1 MSVLGRVVLA
11 GPLQG
16 RVVPSMC
23 MWALLPAL
31 RDSDGSG
38 DGGGDEKPVEGTA
51 RLRHHR
57 IQLSLEKGTTYI
69 LVLSCLV
76 LSERGLTLPN
86 IISSFFDEPRHAGF
100 EHRDIWASALQREY
114 LLALKKSS

>member
-31 RDSDGSG
+31 RDSDGVG
-38 DGGGDEKPVEGTA
+38 DGDGVEKPVEGTA

-57 IQLSLEKGTTYI
+57 IQLSLEKG
-69 LVLSCLV
+69 LSCLV
-76 LSERGLTLPN
+76 LSERGITMTN
-86 IISSFFDEPRHAGF
+86 IISSFVDDSR
-100 EHRDIWASALQREY
+100 RIRT
-114 LLALKKSS
+114 

>member
-1 MSVLGRVVLA
+1 MSVLGRLVLA

-31 RDSDGSG
+31 RDSDG
-38 DGGGDEKPVEGTA
+38 DGVEKPVEGTA

-57 IQLSLEKGTTYI
+57 IQLSLEKGTF
-69 LVLSCLV
+69 LVLSYQNDDKYP
-76 LSERGLTLPN
+76 GN
-86 IISSFFDEPRHAGF
+86 IISSFFDEPR
-100 EHRDIWASALQREY
+100 RIRT
-114 LLALKKSS
+114 

>member
-1 MSVLGRVVLA
+1 MSSFPFRVNMTYCSAAEISVSVLGRVVLA

-31 RDSDGSG
+31 RDSDVAEES
-38 DGGGDEKPVEGTA
+38 DCTTIEGTA

-57 IQLSLEKGTTYI
+57 IQLSLEKGTVLLFRICHIQI
-69 LVLSCLV
+69 LCV
-76 LSERGLTLPN
+76 
-86 IISSFFDEPRHAGF
+86 
-100 EHRDIWASALQREY
+100 
-114 LLALKKSS
+114 

>member
-1 MSVLGRVVLA
+1 MSVLGRVILA

-31 RDSDGSG
+31 PDRNVEMSKSTT
-38 DGGGDEKPVEGTA
+38 EGTT

-57 IQLSLEKGTTYI
+57 IQLSLEKGAYFCRE
-69 LVLSCLV
+69 LSFALAY
-76 LSERGLTLPN
+76 L
-86 IISSFFDEPRHAGF
+86 SFFDN
-100 EHRDIWASALQREY
+100 I
-114 LLALKKSS
+114 